1 MVAGSFMVMNSDS
14 RHPKEFSTENTS
26 GGDVIDLCDP
36 ASPVGMLT
44 SRNQR
49 NAHRGSAAEP

>member
-1 MVAGSFMVMNSDS
+1 MVMNSDS